1 MPSPGIVDTPIRAAM
16 AAEARIA
23 MLKQTAAAL
32 PVSRVGLAEDIA
44 WQIFVPM
51 RNGFATGSIVYIDGA
66 GSIT

>member
-1 MPSPGIVDTPIRAAM
+1 M

-32 PVSRVGLAEDIA
+32 PLSRVGVAEDIA